1 MTRVRLRD
9 ELERVADDAETLLE
23 TLNPKEKGMR
33 KKSVEA
39 NTVAI
44 ASELGDEF
52 SRAEL
57 DGAIRSQ
64 LGDRKNVEPHSNC
77 SRVACGPTPLSRHR
91 PSTVDLIGGDTIP
104 GDQTQSSP
112 LLRLLYWGLLNN
124 GLVTSSLSQS
134 DPYFKD
140 LCSDWLI

>member
-1 MTRVRLRD
+1 
-9 ELERVADDAETLLE
+9 
-23 TLNPKEKGMR
+23 
-33 KKSVEA
+33 
-39 NTVAI
+39 
-44 ASELGDEF
+44 
-52 SRAEL
+52 
-57 DGAIRSQ
+57 
-64 LGDRKNVEPHSNC
+64 
-77 SRVACGPTPLSRHR
+77 LSRHR